1 MSIQYGLGMFLF
13 GMGCTIVGAI
23 IAFFIINK
31 VLKKKKEPVRFDDLE

>member
-1 MSIQYGLGMFLF
+1 MSIYYGLGMFLF
-13 GMGCTIVGAI
+13 GMGFTLIGAI

>member
-1 MSIQYGLGMFLF
+1 MSIYYGLGMFLF
-13 GMGCTIVGAI
+13 GMGCTLGGAI

>member
-13 GMGCTIVGAI
+13 GMGCTMVGAI

-31 VLKKKKEPVRFDDLE
+31 VIKKKKEPVRFDDLE

>member
-13 GMGCTIVGAI
+13 GMGCTMVGAI

-31 VLKKKKEPVRFDDLE
+31 VLKKKKEPVRFDDLK

>member
-13 GMGCTIVGAI
+13 GIGCTMVGAI

>member
-1 MSIQYGLGMFLF
+1 MSIYYGLGMFLF
-13 GMGCTIVGAI
+13 GMGCTMVGAF

>member
-13 GMGCTIVGAI
+13 GMGALIFGAI

-31 VLKKKKEPVRFDDLE
+31 VLEEKKEPRRFDDLE

>member
-13 GMGCTIVGAI
+13 GMGCTMLGAI
-23 IAFFIINK
+23 IVFFIINK

>member
-13 GMGCTIVGAI
+13 GMGCTVVGAI

-31 VLKKKKEPVRFDDLE
+31 VLKNKKEPVRFDDLE

>member
-13 GMGCTIVGAI
+13 GMGCTMVGAI
-23 IAFFIINK
+23 IVFFIINK

>member
-13 GMGCTIVGAI
+13 GMGCTMVGAM